1 MDFAGG
7 EGEGEQ
13 VGAGGE
19 VGCDLLDYLG
29 GGGGECKHCGV
40 VGGWG

>member
-7 EGEGEQ
+7 EREGEQ

-29 GGGGECKHCGV
+29 GGRGSVSIAGWW
-40 VGGWG
+40 GWG